1 MNAIQTFFL
10 ITVEALML
18 QESLDQKI
26 PAASQRNS
34 KYFSKMQQIKSKTL
48 TIWNHTDTDRKI
60 LSNFLLLHLSSIPQS
75 HEQYWY
81 ARLF

>member
-48 TIWNHTDTDRKI
+48 TI
-60 LSNFLLLHLSSIPQS
+60 
-75 HEQYWY
+75 
-81 ARLF
+81 